1 MLLPLAIPSR
11 FRRLAAA
18 TALAALSACVDRLP
32 DQDLRILSTTPAAKM
47 SVDLLWQEFKADP
60 AKAARQYHG
69 HVVEITGHADA
80 PAEGAMSLNFA
91 QPEGGKVVA
100 ALLAERAAAVAEA
113 AKASP
118 RITIRCFVEG
128 RSADPASATVL
139 LKSCVLQ

>member
-1 MLLPLAIPSR
+1 MPLPPAIASR
-11 FRRLAAA
+11 FRRLVSA
-18 TALAALSACVDRLP
+18 TALAALSGCVDRLP

-69 HVVEITGHADA
+69 HVVEITGHADV
-80 PAEGAMSLNFA
+80 PAEGATSLNFA

-128 RSADPASATVL
+128 RSPDPASTAVL
-139 LKSCVLQ
+139 LKSCVLP

>member
-1 MLLPLAIPSR
+1 
-11 FRRLAAA
+11 
-18 TALAALSACVDRLP
+18 
-32 DQDLRILSTTPAAKM
+32 M

-69 HVVEITGHADA
+69 HVVEITGHADV
-80 PAEGAMSLNFA
+80 PAEGATSLNFA

-128 RSADPASATVL
+128 RSPDPASTAVL
-139 LKSCVLQ
+139 LKSCVLP

>member
-1 MLLPLAIPSR
+1 VLLPLAIPCR
-11 FRRLAAA
+11 FRHLAVVA
-18 TALAALSACVDRLP
+18 ALAASFACVDRLP

-69 HVVEITGHADA
+69 RVVEITGHADA
-80 PAEGAMSLNFA
+80 PAEGATSLNFA

-113 AKASP
+113 AKSSP

-128 RSADPASATVL
+128 RSADPASTAVL
-139 LKSCVLQ
+139 LKSCVLP